1 MMITWKNTDADFPA
15 PWTTETKIQIFHD
28 RTLGWQIHIAELVA
42 NGGKHLNGKTFPAIP
57 DSGFAVL
64 QICLSYFET
73 IGKYMDG
80 YAQPGG
86 QSKHYF
92 EEGVKA
98 VFPSLNT
105 PASATLLGNLY
116 EDARCG
122 LYHGSM
128 TVLGIRVGENATDA
142 VVYDAANGTITL
154 NPHKLPKALGDHLA
168 GYVRKLRDAA
178 ETDLRRK
185 FEARFDMEYPP
196 ATPATPATL
205 APPPGADTE
214 ISGPMAAPV
223 PLTPAPTRGG
233 TGASGIAPGTTRPGV

>member
-1 MMITWKNTDADFPA
+1 MMITWKNTEADFPA
-15 PWTTETKIQIFHD
+15 PWTIDTKIQILHD

-42 NGGKHLNGKTFPAIP
+42 NGGKHLNGQTLPAIP

-80 YAQPGG
+80 YAQPSGRSG
-86 QSKHYF
+86 HYF
-92 EEGVKA
+92 KEGVKT
-98 VFPSLNT
+98 VFPALNT
-105 PASATLLGNLY
+105 PASAALLDNLY

-128 TVLGIRVGENATDA
+128 TVLGIRVSGNATSA

-154 NPHKLPKALGDHLA
+154 NPHKFPKALADHLA
-168 GYVRKLRDAA
+168 DYVRRLRDAT

-196 ATPATPATL
+196 ATAATL
-205 APPPGADTE
+205 APPPGGDTE
-214 ISGPMAAPV
+214 ISGPMPAPIPVAAP
-223 PLTPAPTRGG
+223 PKFGG
-233 TGASGIAPGTTRPGV
+233 PGASGIAPGTS